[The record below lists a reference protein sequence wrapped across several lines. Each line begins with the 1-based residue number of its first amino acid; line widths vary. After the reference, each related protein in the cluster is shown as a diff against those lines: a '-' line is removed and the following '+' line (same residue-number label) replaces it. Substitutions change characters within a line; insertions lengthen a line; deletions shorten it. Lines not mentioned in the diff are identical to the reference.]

1 MEKEA
6 RAVSRSGYALFETG
20 IGLCAIVWGA
30 RGIVGTQLPEAGRGA
45 AVRRLQRRFPDAH
58 SGRPPPAVAAAIGRI
73 EAVLGGAKDDFAD
86 LALDWRTVSAF
97 DRAVY
102 REAQAIPP
110 GETVTYGT
118 LAARLGDPGRAQAV
132 GQTLGRNP
140 WPIVVPCHRI
150 TAADGKM
157 GGFSAPGGQATK
169 LKLLEIE
176 GALAAETLP
185 LFGASV
191 RS

>member
-1 MEKEA
+1 M
-6 RAVSRSGYALFETG
+6 SRSGYALFETA

-30 RGIVGTQLPEAGRGA
+30 RGILGIQLPEAGRGA
-45 AVRRLQRRFPDAH
+45 ATRRLQRRFPDAH
-58 SGRPPPAVAAAIGRI
+58 SAAPTPAVAAAMARI
-73 EAVLGGAKDDFAD
+73 EAVLAGASDDFAD

-102 REAQAIPP
+102 RQAQAIPP

-118 LAARLGDPGRAQAV
+118 LAERLGDPGRAQAV
-132 GQTLGRNP
+132 GQALGRNP

-157 GGFSAPGGQATK
+157 GGFSAPGGRATK

-176 GALAAETLP
+176 GALAAESLP
-185 LFGASV
+185 LFAPT

>member
-1 MEKEA
+1 
-6 RAVSRSGYALFETG
+6 VSRYGYALFDSP

-30 RGIVGTQLPEAGRGA
+30 RHIRGTQLPEPGRGA
-45 AVRRLQRRFPDAH
+45 AVRRLQQRFPDAH
-58 SGRPPPAVAAAIGRI
+58 SASPTPAIAAAIGRI
-73 EAVLGGAKDDFAD
+73 QAVLGGAKDDLAD

-102 REAQAIPP
+102 QEAQAIPC
-110 GETVTYGT
+110 GETVTYGA

-132 GQTLGRNP
+132 GQALGRNP

-150 TAADGKM
+150 TAADGRM
-157 GGFSAPGGQATK
+157 GGFSAPGGTATK

-176 GALAAETLP
+176 GALRPELLP
-185 LFGASV
+185 LFGGPVQS
-191 RS
+191 

>member
-1 MEKEA
+1 M
-6 RAVSRSGYALFETG
+6 SRSGYALFETA

-30 RGIVGTQLPEAGRGA
+30 RGILGTQLPEAGRGA

-58 SGRPPPAVAAAIGRI
+58 SGRPAPAIAAAMARI

-102 REAQAIPP
+102 RQAQAIPP
-110 GETVTYGT
+110 GETVTYGV
-118 LAARLGDPGRAQAV
+118 LAGRLGDPGRAQAV
-132 GQTLGRNP
+132 GQALGRNP

-150 TAADGKM
+150 TAADGRM
-157 GGFSAPGGQATK
+157 GGFSAPGGAATK

-185 LFGASV
+185 LFGARIPS
-191 RS
+191 